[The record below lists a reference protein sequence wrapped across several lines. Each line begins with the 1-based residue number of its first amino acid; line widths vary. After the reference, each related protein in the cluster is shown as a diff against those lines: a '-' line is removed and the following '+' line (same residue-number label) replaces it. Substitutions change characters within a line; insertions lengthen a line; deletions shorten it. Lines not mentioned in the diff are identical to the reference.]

1 MAILSLF
8 GKKAT
13 NTDKTAVFTEYIN
26 PPKNEVAAAIT
37 MALMSN
43 NDMAAIA
50 MALYLYNDKCHDI
63 ESGIITMKSVCC
75 SEWNSKSVQ
84 LASSAYRR

>member
-13 NTDKTAVFTEYIN
+13 NTEKTAVFMGDGN
-26 PPKNEVAAAIT
+26 APKNEVAAAIT

-50 MALYLYNDKCHDI
+50 MALCLCNDECHDY
-63 ESGIITMKSVCC
+63 ESEVITLKRGY
-75 SEWNSKSVQ
+75 SEWNSKSVK
-84 LASSAYRR
+84 LLSTAYRR